1 MKKIK
6 KIITRS
12 LLSLT
17 MLLLVFALE
26 GCKPESG
33 TEKEAQPQVEVPQ
46 PEFYGFSVT
55 ECIEDEYGKSVV
67 NDTIY
72 AVAIDENSLK
82 VTIANMLF
90 NCCSESFHEKTKIIG
105 NDLYIQVI
113 ADDEPC
119 HCECHRN
126 VEFTI
131 SNLVLG
137 QDYYVHI
144 IKSSYEHL
152 SFKVSFEMETDMMLV
167 YGNSFVS
174 DFSASDCIADDR
186 ETTFENDTIY
196 AVAIDESSLKIKTTN
211 TYFNCCSEEFWE
223 ETSVNGNEIHV
234 YMYEDDLI
242 PCDCECPISVE
253 FILNNLVIGQTY
265 NIVLS
270 KEEYVYFSFE
280 LLFDTDADLMFLIR

>member
-72 AVAIDENSLK
+72 AVAIDE
-82 VTIANMLF
+82 
-90 NCCSESFHEKTKIIG
+90 
-105 NDLYIQVI
+105 
-113 ADDEPC
+113 
-119 HCECHRN
+119 
-126 VEFTI
+126 
-131 SNLVLG
+131 
-137 QDYYVHI
+137 
-144 IKSSYEHL
+144 
-152 SFKVSFEMETDMMLV
+152 
-167 YGNSFVS
+167 
-174 DFSASDCIADDR
+174 
-186 ETTFENDTIY
+186 
-196 AVAIDESSLKIKTTN
+196 SSLKIKTTN

-242 PCDCECPISVE
+242 PCDCECPRSVE